1 MKYKLK
7 ASSLPED
14 EAKKRVKKKNIDDI
28 PVHGLHGKAPNTASP
43 RSKRSVR
50 ESSIL

>member
-1 MKYKLK
+1 MKYNLK

-14 EAKKRVKKKNIDDI
+14 EEKKRVKKKKDDI